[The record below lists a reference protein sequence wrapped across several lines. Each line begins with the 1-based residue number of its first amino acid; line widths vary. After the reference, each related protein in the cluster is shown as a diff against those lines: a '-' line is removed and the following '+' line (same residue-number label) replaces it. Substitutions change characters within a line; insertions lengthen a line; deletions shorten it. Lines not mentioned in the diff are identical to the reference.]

1 MTVIWLD
8 ILSDRKGTPLYGN
21 SCRHCKNDTFTIAM
35 FVVFN
40 NRDSGLELIAHTLG
54 KANIDTVILEEK
66 NLRTAFM
73 QQ

>member
-8 ILSDRKGTPLYGN
+8 IVSDRKGTSLYGN
-21 SCRHCKNDTFTIAM
+21 SCGCCKNDTFTIAM

-66 NLRTAFM
+66 NARTAFM
-73 QQ
+73 